1 MSQYNRALEVAKELS
16 LIVSDKDISKTINNM
31 SRKDI
36 RVNRILLKAAIKV
49 LQTDKVW
56 MKENETQFRKISNLT
71 QCIRENVSH
80 RSYGYGLSR
89 VVITSRSSNKYH
101 DLIKRLDV
109 KGGWRNPVVII
120 MDLISDADLW
130 SHTLNFKN
138 SVEA

>member
-1 MSQYNRALEVAKELS
+1 MQ
-16 LIVSDKDISKTINNM
+16 
-31 SRKDI
+31 
-36 RVNRILLKAAIKV
+36 
-49 LQTDKVW
+49 
-56 MKENETQFRKISNLT
+56 ENETQFRKISNLT

-89 VVITSRSSNKYH
+89 TVITNRSSNKYH

-130 SHTLNFKN
+130 SRTLNFKN